1 MIIERKIK
9 ECRELMK
16 ERDII
21 ISKVEN
27 NECTFKDI
35 EKELNE
41 LSVNIEIIIKKL
53 NNVFRG

>member
-16 ERDII
+16 ERDIL

-27 NECTFKDI
+27 NECAFKDI
-35 EKELNE
+35 EKELNK